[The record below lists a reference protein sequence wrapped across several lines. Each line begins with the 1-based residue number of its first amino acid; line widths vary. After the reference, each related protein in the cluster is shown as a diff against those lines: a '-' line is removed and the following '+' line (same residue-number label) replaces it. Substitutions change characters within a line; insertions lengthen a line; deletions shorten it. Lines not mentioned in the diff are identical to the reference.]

1 MNHSITKKKALSREN
16 FLIEVAAPHVAERFV
31 PGQFVI
37 LRLHE
42 QGERIPLTV
51 AAVNRKKGTITLIFQ
66 VVGKTT
72 MELSRMEKGTA
83 ILNVVGPLGTPSEI
97 ENYGRVVCVGGGTGI
112 ACIYPIIKAMKDA
125 GNEVISIIGART
137 RSLLLLVEEIR
148 KASSAIHVTTDDGT
162 DGRKGFVT
170 DVLKDLIDRFDNGK
184 GINRI
189 IAIGPP
195 VMMRAVAETSRPF
208 KIPTIASLNTIMID
222 GTGMCGGCR
231 VFLDGEMKLACIDGP
246 EFDAH
251 LIDFDDVISRL
262 EMFQTKEKQAMKCF
276 LKEKGEIEVDG

>member
-1 MNHSITKKKALSREN
+1 MKHTIIRKKALSREN
-16 FLIEVAAPHVAERFV
+16 FLIEIAAPHVAERFV

-72 MELSRMEKGTA
+72 MELSKMETGQA
-83 ILNVVGPLGTPSEI
+83 ILNTVGPLGTPSEI
-97 ENYGRVVCVGGGTGI
+97 ENFGRVICVGGGTGI
-112 ACIYPIIKAMKDA
+112 ACVYPIIKAMGDA

-137 RSLLLLVEEIR
+137 QSLLLLVEEIR
-148 KASSAIHVTTDDGT
+148 KASTAIHVTTDDGSR
-162 DGRKGFVT
+162 GRKAFVT
-170 DVLKDLIDRFDNGK
+170 DVLKDLIDKYGHGRD
-184 GINRI
+184 IDRI

-251 LIDFDDVISRL
+251 LVDFDDVISRL
-262 EMFQTKEKQAMKCF
+262 EMFQTKEKQAVKCF
-276 LKEKGEIEVDG
+276 LKDGEEG

>member
-1 MNHSITKKKALSREN
+1 MIHTILKKKALSREN
-16 FLIEVAAPHVAERFV
+16 FLIEIAAPHVAERFS

-42 QGERIPLTV
+42 YGERIPLTV
-51 AAVNRKKGTITLIFQ
+51 AEVNRKKSTITLIFQ

-72 MELSRMEKGTA
+72 MELSRMKTGEA

-97 ENYGRVVCVGGGTGI
+97 EYFGRVICVGGGTGI
-112 ACIYPIIKAMKDA
+112 ACIYPIIKALGKA
-125 GNEVISIIGART
+125 GNETISIIGART
-137 RSLLLLVEEIR
+137 QPLLLLEEEIK
-148 KASSAIHVTTDDGT
+148 KASASIHVTTDDGSR
-162 DGRKGFVT
+162 GRKGFVT
-170 DVLKDLIDRFDNGK
+170 DVLEDLIKKHGRGREVDRV
-184 GINRI
+184 

-195 VMMRAVAETSRPF
+195 VMMKAVAETTRPY

-231 VFLDGEMKLACIDGP
+231 VFLEGEMKLACIDGP

-262 EMFQTKEKQAMKCF
+262 EMFQEKEHQAMECF
-276 LKEKGEIEVDG
+276 MREGEKG